1 MTLRIRFVLL
11 FLFLGVCC
19 QHLQAQYKRDSV
31 FVGGEVR
38 YFNIYLPKHYSS
50 YSAFPL
56 VMAFH
61 GAGGTGWT
69 SIKYQSK
76 LSKKADA
83 EHFIVVYP
91 EGKRFQTST
100 YCGWNAGDCCDPS
113 STNNVDDVGFVNILL
128 DTLLSRYDI
137 DDTRIY
143 AVGSSNGAM
152 FSLRLA
158 CELSERITA
167 VAVNAGTQTFFD
179 CHPWRPV
186 SIINF
191 HSVMDSTVVYNGGL
205 GSESPI
211 YNVYFVSQD
220 SMMNIWK
227 NVNGC
232 QSIDTIFNGGDSA
245 YTFIRISDCAC
256 NYVKMDFY
264 TTSDGGHSWP
274 GGGYSGRPVSQELIA
289 TDLLWDFFK
298 QHVISCQQPE
308 WPDIT
313 AINSLSADGSMK
325 IYPNPVM
332 DGRFQLFTT
341 HSQPQADL
349 TIFDLQGK
357 AIQTQITESHLTTV
371 TLDCPQGIYVLQLKL
386 HDKVFFG
393 KIIVQ

>member
-11 FLFLGVCC
+11 FLFLGFCN
-19 QHLQAQYKRDSV
+19 QHIQAQYKRDSV
-31 FVGGEVR
+31 FVGGETR

-50 YSAFPL
+50 YSAIPL

-69 SIKYQSK
+69 SIKYHSK
-76 LSKKADA
+76 LSKKADI
-83 EHFIVVYP
+83 EHFILVYP

-128 DTLLSRYDI
+128 DTLLSRYEI

-158 CELSERITA
+158 CELSERIAA
-167 VAVNAGTQTFFD
+167 VAVNAGTETFSD

-191 HSVMDSTVVYNGGL
+191 HSVLDSTVVYNGGL
-205 GSESPI
+205 GNESPI

-220 SMMNIWK
+220 SMMYAWK
-227 NVNGC
+227 NINKC
-232 QSIDTIFNGGDSA
+232 HAIDTIVYGGDSA
-245 YTFIRISDCAC
+245 YTLIRISNCAC
-256 NYVKMDFY
+256 NYAKMDFY

-289 TDLLWDFFK
+289 TDVLWDFFK
-298 QHVISCQQPE
+298 EHVINCQQPQ
-308 WPDIT
+308 WPNIA
-313 AINSLSADGSMK
+313 AINNLNAEGSLK
-325 IYPNPVM
+325 IYPNPVT
-332 DGRFQLFTT
+332 DGKFQLFTND
-341 HSQPQADL
+341 SQLRADL
-349 TIFDLQGK
+349 TIYTLQGK
-357 AIQTQITESHLTTV
+357 VIHAQKTESHLTTV
-371 TLDCPQGIYVLQLKL
+371 TLDAPPGIYLLQLKL
-386 HDKVFFG
+386 NEAVFFG
-393 KIIVQ
+393 KIVVE